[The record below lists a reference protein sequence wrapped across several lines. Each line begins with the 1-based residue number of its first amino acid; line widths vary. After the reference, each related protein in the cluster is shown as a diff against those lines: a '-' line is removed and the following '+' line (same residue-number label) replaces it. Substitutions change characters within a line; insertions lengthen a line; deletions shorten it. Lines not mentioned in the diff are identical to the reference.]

1 MSNFCI
7 NRPIFAWVIA
17 IVLMLAGGLSILKL
31 PVNQYP
37 NIAAPAIIVTVT
49 YPGAS
54 AQTVQDTVVQVIE
67 QQLNN
72 LDGLR
77 YITSESN
84 SDGSLSIIVTFDQG
98 TDADIAQVQVQNK
111 LQLATPLLPQE
122 VQQQGLR
129 VAKYQV
135 NFMLI
140 VGLYSEDG
148 AMDDFDIGNFI
159 VSNLKDPITRTKGVG
174 DYLMLGAQYAMRI
187 WVDPEKLLSYQLT
200 PQDVISAVQSEN
212 VQVSSGSLGGLPT
225 HQGVQLNATILGTS
239 RMQTAEQFRE
249 ILLKV
254 NPDGSQVRVK
264 DVAQVGLG
272 AENFSISG
280 TYNGKPA
287 AAIALRLATGANL
300 LETVKAVRQTVADFE
315 PNLPKGLKVV
325 FPYDTSPVVSASI
338 HEVVKTLFEGIV
350 LVFLV
355 MYLFMQN
362 LRATLIPTLAVPVVL
377 LGTFGVLA
385 AFGFTINTLTMFGMV
400 LAIGLLV
407 DDAIV
412 VVENV
417 ERVMVEKGLSPKEAT
432 RQSMGEIQGALVG
445 IAMVL
450 SAVFVPMAFF
460 GGATGIIYRQFSI
473 TIVSAMALS
482 VVVALVFTPA
492 LCATILKPADPEH
505 LHKRGF
511 FGWFNRM
518 FERNADR
525 YQAGVA
531 GILKR
536 KGVFLV
542 FYLCVVGAVVLLFA
556 RIPTAFLPDE
566 DQGTMVVQ
574 VQMPANASAE
584 RNQAV
589 LDEMRDY
596 LLQDEAQ
603 VVESAYTVN
612 GFNFAG
618 RGQNSGMLFIGLK
631 PWEERGGDDTSIFSL
646 AKRIQARAAQIKDG
660 NVIAIVPPAILELGN
675 AKGFDL
681 YLQDRTGLGH
691 ARLMEAR
698 EQFLAL
704 AANDPRL
711 MNVRPNGLNDE
722 PQYQVKIDN
731 EKARALQVSISD
743 INQTMSSAWG
753 SAYVNDFVDR
763 GRVKKVYVQGE
774 IASRISPEDFDKWY
788 VRNANGEMVKFSSFA
803 SGYWTYGSPKLE
815 RYNGVPGVQIQG
827 EPALGY
833 SSGDA
838 MDAVEEIER
847 QLPAGI
853 GLQFTGISYEERL
866 SGSQSG
872 SLYALSIL
880 IVFLCLAALYESWS
894 VPVAVMMVVPLGV
907 IGAVIATLARGLS
920 NDVFFQVGLLTTV
933 GLSAKNAILIVEFAK
948 ALHEEHGKP
957 LLEAAVEAAR
967 LRLRPI
973 IMTSLAFMLGV
984 LPLAISNGAGSGS
997 QHSIGTGVIG
1007 GMVTATFLA
1016 VFFVPMF
1023 YVLIIQLFTRKRAK
1037 ATRSAASSEAQV

>member
-1 MSNFCI
+1 MANFFI

-17 IVLMLAGGLSILKL
+17 IVIMLAGALAILKL

-37 NIAAPAIIVTVT
+37 NIAAPAVIITVT

-77 YITSESN
+77 YISSESN
-84 SDGSLSIIVTFDQG
+84 SDGSTNIIVTFDQG
-98 TDADIAQVQVQNK
+98 TNADIAQVQVQNK

-122 VQQQGLR
+122 VQKQGLR

-148 AMDDFDIGNFI
+148 SMDDFDIGNYI
-159 VSNLKDPITRTKGVG
+159 VSNMKDPITRSKGVG
-174 DYLMLGAQYAMRI
+174 DFLMLGAQYAMRI
-187 WVDPEKLLSYQLT
+187 WVDPQKLNSYQLT
-200 PQDVISAVQSEN
+200 SQDVIDAVQAEN
-212 VQVSSGSLGGLPT
+212 VQISSGSLGGLPT
-225 HQGVQLNATILGTS
+225 HKGVQLNATILGKS
-239 RMQTAEQFRE
+239 RMKTAEEFRE

-254 NPDGSQVRVK
+254 NPDGSQVRIK
-264 DVAQVGLG
+264 DVATVGLG

-287 AAIALRLATGANL
+287 AALALRLATGANL
-300 LETVKAVRQTVADFE
+300 LDTVKGVRQTVAELE
-315 PNLPKGLKVV
+315 PYFPKGLKVV
-325 FPYDTSPVVSASI
+325 FPYDTSPVVGASI
-338 HEVVKTLFEGIV
+338 HEVVKTLFEGIL

-362 LRATLIPTLAVPVVL
+362 IRATLIPTLAVPVVL
-377 LGTFGVLA
+377 LGTFGILA
-385 AFGFTINTLTMFGMV
+385 AFGFTINSLTMFGMV

-417 ERVMVEKGLSPKEAT
+417 ERVMSEDGSSPKEAT
-432 RQSMGEIQGALVG
+432 RKSMVQIQGALVG
-445 IAMVL
+445 IALVL

-460 GGATGIIYRQFSI
+460 GGATGIIYRQFSV

-482 VVVALVFTPA
+482 VLVALVFTPA
-492 LCATILKPADPEH
+492 LCATILKPIDANH
-505 LHKRGF
+505 HHKKGF
-511 FGWFNRM
+511 FGWFNRT
-518 FERNADR
+518 FDRGADK
-525 YQAGVA
+525 YKSGVA
-531 GILKR
+531 TIAKR
-536 KGVFLV
+536 KGLFLLI
-542 FYLCVVGAVVLLFA
+542 YLAVVAGMAWLFPQ
-556 RIPTAFLPDE
+556 IPTAFLPDE

-574 VQMPANASAE
+574 VQMPPNTSAG
-584 RNQAV
+584 RTQAV
-589 LDEMRDY
+589 LDEIRGFLM
-596 LLQDEAQ
+596 AQ
-603 VVESAYTVN
+603 ESDVLESAYTVN

-631 PWEERGGDDTSIFSL
+631 PWEERKGEDTSIFSFTQRL
-646 AKRIQARAAQIKDG
+646 QERISQIKDG
-660 NVIAIVPPAILELGN
+660 TAIAIVPPAILEMGN
-675 AKGFDL
+675 AKGFDMF
-681 YLQDRTGLGH
+681 LQDRTGLGH
-691 ARLMEAR
+691 EALMSARN
-698 EQFLAL
+698 QFLEL
-704 AANDPRL
+704 AAKDPVL
-711 MNVRPNGLNDE
+711 MNVRPNGLSDE
-722 PQYQVKIDN
+722 PQYQVVIDN

-743 INQTMSSAWG
+743 INNTMSTAWG
-753 SAYVNDFVDR
+753 SAYVNDFIDR

-774 IASRISPEDFDKWY
+774 ISSRISPEDFEKWY
-788 VRNANGEMVKFSSFA
+788 VRNARGEMVKFSTFA
-803 SGYWTYGSPKLE
+803 SGYWTFGSPKLE
-815 RYNGVPGVQIQG
+815 RYNGIPAVEIMG
-827 EPALGY
+827 EPTHGY

-838 MDAVEEIER
+838 MQAVERIVK
-847 QLPAGI
+847 QLPDGI
-853 GLQFTGISYEERL
+853 GVQFTGISYEERL
-866 SGSQSG
+866 SGSQAPA
-872 SLYALSIL
+872 LYAISVL

-894 VPVAVMMVVPLGV
+894 VPVSVIMVVPLGV
-907 IGAVIATLARGLS
+907 IGAVLATLMRGLS

-948 ALHEEHGKP
+948 SLHEEHGKP
-957 LLEAAVEAAR
+957 LVEAAVEAAR

-1007 GMVTATFLA
+1007 GMITATFLA
-1016 VFFVPMF
+1016 IFFVPMF
-1023 YVLIIQLFTRKRAK
+1023 YVVICRLFAKKTTTRTVQIAEEQ
-1037 ATRSAASSEAQV
+1037 A